1 MDEVWYQA
9 PDWATTN
16 PLALLVYGVAGGLV
30 VALLLMRLNRWTSER
45 AAREVP
51 HDAHITVDVINLA
64 HIRVV
69 GAGGLGLVAVC
80 ALTAIYIPAIG
91 WPLAGGCLLGTAGAI
106 VAIRRRRKIG
116 PISSSSR
123 SPGANTTL
131 MIDGPGEAVEER
143 AKER

>member
-16 PLALLVYGVAGGLV
+16 PLALLVYGFAGGLV
-30 VALLLMRLNRWTSER
+30 VALLLLRLNRWTSAR

-51 HDAHITVDVINLA
+51 HGAYISVDVINLA

-80 ALTAIYIPAIG
+80 ALAAVYIPAIG

-106 VAIRRRRKIG
+106 LVIRRRRRIG
-116 PISSSSR
+116 PISSSSK

-131 MIDGPGEAVEER
+131 MIDGPGQTPEGR
-143 AKER
+143 P